1 MRFVV
6 SVGDFAFCS
15 TILPSGTSP
24 NFIRAWNPL
33 QIPSASPSRLFNR
46 SMTAS
51 FNFSFLNAVAKN
63 FADPSGSSPALNPP
77 GNMMIWD
84 SLIAF
89 SKTSTESRIPCASKF
104 LNTFVITFAPA
115 RSNAF
120 AESYSQF
127 VPGNTGI
134 NTFGFATLFLHT

>member
-24 NFIRAWNPL
+24 NLIRAWNPL

-77 GNMMIWD
+77 GNMIFTVCSWEYWNKYIWFCNFILAYVNISFCIVSCCSND
-84 SLIAF
+84 ALISF
-89 SKTSTESRIPCASKF
+89 RSCWKYF
-104 LNTFVITFAPA
+104 L
-115 RSNAF
+115 
-120 AESYSQF
+120 
-127 VPGNTGI
+127 
-134 NTFGFATLFLHT
+134 